1 MRGCVTSNAH
11 IKISEFEELWTI
23 KISLK
28 YEREIMVK
36 TDQTLCSYC
45 PRKKCFS
52 GDISQAPAFC
62 PSIRHTDLLAEAK
75 KKLQEETNCKMAR
88 DVARTW
94 KEYGKLTRV
103 EETIQYARNR
113 GYKKLGIAFCIGLS
127 EEAEK
132 LTNLLFNEKFE
143 VISVCCMCGAMSS
156 DDVNLPDEDKI
167 MPGYRQPMCN
177 PIGQAAILEAEGV
190 DLHILLGLCVGDDTL
205 FIKHAKAPVTVFAVK
220 DRVLAHN
227 PLGALYTSKH
237 IYTRI
242 NTRRPKE

>member
-1 MRGCVTSNAH
+1 LRL
-11 IKISEFEELWTI
+11 IFSETDSQKKEMAL
-23 KISLK
+23 
-28 YEREIMVK
+28 K
-36 TDQTLCSYC
+36 TDQSLCSYC
-45 PRKKCFS
+45 VKKKCFH
-52 GDISQAPAFC
+52 GDLTQAPEFC
-62 PSIRHTDLLAEAK
+62 PSILHKELLVESK
-75 KKLQEETNCKMAR
+75 NKLKEKTNREMAR

-113 GYKKLGIAFCIGLS
+113 GYQKLGIAFCIGLS

-132 LTNLLFNEKFE
+132 LTNLLINEKFN
-143 VISVCCMCGAMSS
+143 IASACCMCGALSS
-156 DDVNLPDEDKI
+156 DDVGLLDGDKI
-167 MPGYRQPMCN
+167 IPGYRQPMCN
-177 PIGQAAILEAEGV
+177 PIGQAAVLDAESV

-205 FIKHAKAPVTVFAVK
+205 FIKHAKAPVTVLAVK

-237 IYTRI
+237 IYTRL